1 MKLKDVLEKTTHF
14 FREKGFS
21 SPRLDAELLL
31 ADALK
36 VDRVRLY
43 IDFERPL
50 KEDEL
55 TTCRE
60 LVRRRGTGEPVA
72 YILNRKGFFGRLFDV
87 GPGVLIP
94 RPETEHLVEA
104 ALDGIKKMGIENPR
118 IVDLGCGSGCIGLTL
133 LSEIPTAEL
142 WAVDQSPVA
151 IETTK
156 RNANELGVGSR
167 AFLAEGDA
175 AEADA
180 LMETVGG
187 SFDVVV
193 ANPPY
198 IDPADPQVEGNVK
211 AFEPAT
217 ALFAGDQG
225 LQYLKAWSSAFAKH
239 LNSPGLMLMEMGY
252 EQGPAMKKHFEDLGV
267 FAEVS
272 ILKDLAGHDRVVQ
285 GVRHG

>member
-31 ADALK
+31 ANALK

-50 KEDEL
+50 KEEEL
-55 TTCRE
+55 ITCRE
-60 LVRRRGTGEPVA
+60 LVRRRGLGEPVA
-72 YILNRKGFFGRLFDV
+72 YILKQKEFFGRLFEV
-87 GPGVLIP
+87 GPGILIP

-104 ALDGIKKMGIENPR
+104 ALDGVKKIGIENPR

-133 LSEIPTAEL
+133 LAELPSAEL
-142 WAVDQSPVA
+142 WAVDLSHDA

-156 RNANELGVGSR
+156 RNANALGVGGR

-175 AEADA
+175 GEADA
-180 LMETVGG
+180 LVETVGG
-187 SFDVVV
+187 AFDIVV

-198 IDPADPQVEGNVK
+198 IDPNDSRVEKNVK
-211 AFEPAT
+211 LFEPSS
-217 ALFAGDQG
+217 ALFSGGGG
-225 LQYLKAWSSAFAKH
+225 LEHLTTWSRAFAKH
-239 LNSPGLMLMEMGY
+239 LNSPGLMLMEIGAD
-252 EQGPAMKKHFEDLGV
+252 QGPAMKQHFEDLGI
-267 FAEVS
+267 FKEVS
-272 ILKDLAGHDRVVQ
+272 ILKDLAGLDRVVQ